1 MVLDL
6 IEVFAGTARL
16 TDLAHKYG
24 LSASQPFDIKYGIDL
39 KTKAGRDMLK
49 RAVRTLKPLLLL
61 VAWPCTVWNIFNR
74 NMNYSYRLDE
84 LESLREE
91 DRPLVKLGVELCYE
105 QIEGGR
111 FYLGENPLRSDL
123 WKESHVQQ
131 LRQHADNI
139 EVTGD
144 AGAYGAENR
153 DGWPIQKPHRWITN
167 SKILAENLSKKM
179 TPEQKLF
186 TKPVEGK
193 DTAPSGE
200 YCDGLVNAILTGLHE
215 EAHAL
220 NPQRFHV
227 QQTSSKVL
235 HVKPFNDEEA
245 WKDILDEAERRFA
258 NTYKRPIILGEAD
271 ELMPKIQQLVPW
283 EISRVQLAWTPA
295 ARRWPIDVSFTHRG
309 CALRTMPGAFRL
321 EHEDENSVKY
331 PNQRFT
337 ESIRVGIFFYGFAGD
352 EEEERKFDE
361 DIGTG
366 GQSKR
371 VIGVSTDI
379 TFEGGPP
386 MSREMQASVARL
398 HCNLGHPPKQ
408 EIVRILAAAG
418 KLDSKILAA
427 LDALRCGSCIRMSKT
442 VKPTTSSTSAA
453 VKYSGAFGDH
463 LQSDI
468 IFIRLLTGE
477 AVPVLGM
484 ICMSTNYHAAT
495 VLDSRIP
502 DHVLDKMIEIWYK
515 PLGLPIS
522 ITVDA
527 DTCYQ
532 AKTQAWH
539 QNLGIEYDIIP
550 TEEAW
555 RLGKIGKRNALM
567 RTLAERLIDQN
578 AAVTRKQLD
587 EILVSVVFSMNSST
601 YTYGRSPY
609 QAVFGRIPRPVG
621 DILSDSK
628 ALTISTQP
636 HPEQHSLQPE
646 ILRAE
651 ALSALA
657 QFTASQAVKRAML
670 RKTRNQ
676 NDLSQLLPGQTVAF
690 WRMSGKSRQ
699 HKKGSWNLARFLAFD
714 PDRKSCWLQ
723 VGKTSIRVGTTQLR
737 PAAGWENWTP
747 SNEDLRIIK
756 QAENNASAGLW
767 LEEAGE
773 GPQPDD
779 EMIADELFKF
789 PPAKWRRT
797 EERPQLEAEQR
808 PAQAEYGLQAEQR
821 PAEAVDEDMAP
832 FTLATLPASAVRQPD
847 DPDHRTQIN
856 MEQQQLN
863 QQLTQN
869 NITHDNRQ
877 ITVHVDSPTY
887 QAFGQ
892 QVNFGPVP
900 PTPRRA
906 ARSRS
911 PPIARPSS
919 LPPQSSATQL
929 MLEPET
935 PVPEEMRQLQLTQV
949 PPMPSQPADV
959 LLTIYDDCTADYKAK
974 HWDGSPTLTNPH
986 FHNQVAY
993 QAYLQSEKRIQD
1005 MKGISEPERPDWDVS
1020 DEEDGDLEISNERN
1034 LTRQEI
1040 KQLDRELPWREVV
1053 AMPAM
1058 MQDKFIQSAD
1068 KEYQGWMRWT
1078 GIRPLT
1084 ESEANEVWSSPTLR
1098 KRILRSRAAYKDKSR
1113 GLGELRAKTRVVL
1126 VGCGDPDLRQLTRD
1140 SPTPSRLSEFLVLSI
1155 ATAGANRMFHNQP
1168 HRWYLWLS
1176 DAAQAF
1182 LQGRQ
1187 DPSERSG
1194 PIFMQPPRDP
1204 IIEAAGA
1211 YPASLYEVTGNCY
1224 GLANAPR
1231 VWFNKV
1237 CQELFKA
1244 SFQQHTFDRCLFYH
1258 RGLDGA
1264 LDCILIVHV
1273 DDFMATYSEVF
1284 DVKILEELF
1293 EWGSITRVDE
1303 NHPGEYR
1310 GKEVKMKETNGKI
1323 TLHVTQQ
1330 KFLDNLTN
1338 GKIPVG
1344 RLQKE
1349 PQLSAEEWKEMRSV
1363 CGCLQWL
1370 GGQTRPDVAATA
1382 SLSHRG
1388 GDTEITD
1395 LKRLHET
1402 LKYAK
1407 ETASSG
1413 ITFPAIPVNKAS
1425 VIVTFADS
1433 SWANAAKHSSQFG
1446 VMLVLCPPQ
1455 VTEVISNCHVLDW
1468 KSGRSARI
1476 CRSTLAAEAC
1486 AADEG
1491 NDRACYI
1498 NMVMTEL
1505 LHKQP
1510 AYKGEMRLRAL
1521 HTTDAKSLYD
1531 ALVAENL
1538 SLSEKRATMNIRS
1551 IQQVLTPAQIHWL
1564 PTTLMVADGLT
1575 KHDLKLQDSLRQWCN
1590 MPKVQLRDDKSKK
1603 G

>member
-1 MVLDL
+1 
-6 IEVFAGTARL
+6 
-16 TDLAHKYG
+16 
-24 LSASQPFDIKYGIDL
+24 
-39 KTKAGRDMLK
+39 
-49 RAVRTLKPLLLL
+49 
-61 VAWPCTVWNIFNR
+61 
-74 NMNYSYRLDE
+74 
-84 LESLREE
+84 
-91 DRPLVKLGVELCYE
+91 
-105 QIEGGR
+105 
-111 FYLGENPLRSDL
+111 
-123 WKESHVQQ
+123 
-131 LRQHADNI
+131 
-139 EVTGD
+139 
-144 AGAYGAENR
+144 
-153 DGWPIQKPHRWITN
+153 
-167 SKILAENLSKKM
+167 
-179 TPEQKLF
+179 
-186 TKPVEGK
+186 
-193 DTAPSGE
+193 
-200 YCDGLVNAILTGLHE
+200 
-215 EAHAL
+215 
-220 NPQRFHV
+220 
-227 QQTSSKVL
+227 
-235 HVKPFNDEEA
+235 
-245 WKDILDEAERRFA
+245 
-258 NTYKRPIILGEAD
+258 
-271 ELMPKIQQLVPW
+271 
-283 EISRVQLAWTPA
+283 
-295 ARRWPIDVSFTHRG
+295 
-309 CALRTMPGAFRL
+309 
-321 EHEDENSVKY
+321 
-331 PNQRFT
+331 
-337 ESIRVGIFFYGFAGD
+337 
-352 EEEERKFDE
+352 
-361 DIGTG
+361 
-366 GQSKR
+366 
-371 VIGVSTDI
+371 
-379 TFEGGPP
+379 

-442 VKPTTSSTSAA
+442 VKPTTSSTSAS

-484 ICMSTNYHAAT
+484 ICMSTNYHAAA
-495 VLDSRIP
+495 VLDSRVP
-502 DHVLDKMIEIWYK
+502 DHVLNKMIEIWYK
-515 PLGLPIS
+515 PLGLPVS

-532 AKTQAWH
+532 AKNQAWH

-578 AAVTRKQLD
+578 AAVTRRQLD
-587 EILVSVVFSMNSST
+587 EILVAVVFSMNSST

-636 HPEQHSLQPE
+636 HPEQHALQPE

-657 QFTASQAVKRAML
+657 QFAASQAVKRAML

-714 PDRKSCWLQ
+714 PDKKSCWLQ

-747 SNEDLRIIK
+747 SNEDLQIIK
-756 QAENNASAGLW
+756 QAENNISAGLW

-773 GPQPDD
+773 EPQAED
-779 EMIADELFKF
+779 EMIVDELFQF
-789 PPAKWRRT
+789 PPAKWRKVGQ
-797 EERPQLEAEQR
+797 EDQLPREQR
-808 PAQAEYGLQAEQR
+808 PAQAEEPLQAEQR
-821 PAEAVDEDMAP
+821 PAEIFDESMVP
-832 FTLATLPASAVRQPD
+832 FTMATLPASAVQ
-847 DPDHRTQIN
+847 DPDRQDHRQDNRQLQIN
-856 MEQQQLN
+856 MEQQQQQQIH
-863 QQLTQN
+863 QQLTQQ
-869 NITHDNRQ
+869 NITNDNRQ
-877 ITVHVDSPTY
+877 FTVHVESPTY
-887 QAFGQ
+887 QAYGQ

-911 PPIARPSS
+911 PPTTTRPSS
-919 LPPQSSATQL
+919 LPPRPSPAQL
-929 MLEPET
+929 MMEPET
-935 PVPEEMRQLQLTQV
+935 PVPEEIRQLQLTQV
-949 PPMPSQPADV
+949 PAIPPQPADV
-959 LLTIYDDCTADYKAK
+959 LFTLYDDCTAEMKAK

-993 QAYLQSEKRIQD
+993 KAYLQSGKRLQD

-1020 DEEDGDLEISNERN
+1020 DEEDGDLGLSNERN

-1053 AMPAM
+1053 AMPTM

-1068 KEYQGWMRWT
+1068 KEYQGWMKWT
-1078 GIRPLT
+1078 GIRPLNA
-1084 ESEANEVWSSPTLR
+1084 SEANEVWNSPTLR
-1098 KRILRSRAAYKDKSR
+1098 KSILKSRAAYKDKSR
-1113 GLGELRAKTRVVL
+1113 GIGELRAKTRVVL

-1155 ATAGANRMFHNQP
+1155 ATAGANGLFDNQP
-1168 HRWYLWLS
+1168 YKWQLWLS

-1182 LQGRQ
+1182 LQGKQ
-1187 DPSERSG
+1187 DPSERNG
-1194 PIFMQPPRDP
+1194 PIYMQPPRDP

-1231 VWFNKV
+1231 VWFNRV
-1237 CQELFKA
+1237 CEELFKA
-1244 SFQQHTFDRCLFYH
+1244 SFKQHTFDRCLFYH
-1258 RGLDGA
+1258 RGPNDE

-1303 NHPGEYR
+1303 NHSGEYR
-1310 GKEVKMKETNGKI
+1310 GKEIHMKETNSKFTI
-1323 TLHVTQQ
+1323 HVSQQ

-1338 GKIPVG
+1338 GKLPVG

-1349 PQLSAEEWKEMRSV
+1349 PQLSTAEWQEMRSV

-1370 GGQTRPDVAATA
+1370 GGQTRPDVSATA

-1388 GDTEITD
+1388 GDTEISD

-1425 VIVTFADS
+1425 VILTFADS

-1446 VMLVLCPPQ
+1446 VMVVLCPPQ
-1455 VTEVISNCHVLDW
+1455 VTEAISHCHVLDW
-1468 KSGRSARI
+1468 KSGRSSRI

-1505 LHKQP
+1505 LHQQP

-1521 HTTDAKSLYD
+1521 HATDAKSLYD

-1538 SLSEKRATMNIRS
+1538 SLTEKRATMNIRS

-1590 MPKVQLRDDKSKK
+1590 MPKVQLRDDNYKK
-1603 G
+1603 GKTT

>member
-1 MVLDL
+1 
-6 IEVFAGTARL
+6 
-16 TDLAHKYG
+16 
-24 LSASQPFDIKYGIDL
+24 
-39 KTKAGRDMLK
+39 
-49 RAVRTLKPLLLL
+49 
-61 VAWPCTVWNIFNR
+61 
-74 NMNYSYRLDE
+74 
-84 LESLREE
+84 
-91 DRPLVKLGVELCYE
+91 
-105 QIEGGR
+105 
-111 FYLGENPLRSDL
+111 
-123 WKESHVQQ
+123 
-131 LRQHADNI
+131 
-139 EVTGD
+139 
-144 AGAYGAENR
+144 
-153 DGWPIQKPHRWITN
+153 
-167 SKILAENLSKKM
+167 
-179 TPEQKLF
+179 
-186 TKPVEGK
+186 
-193 DTAPSGE
+193 
-200 YCDGLVNAILTGLHE
+200 
-215 EAHAL
+215 
-220 NPQRFHV
+220 
-227 QQTSSKVL
+227 
-235 HVKPFNDEEA
+235 
-245 WKDILDEAERRFA
+245 
-258 NTYKRPIILGEAD
+258 
-271 ELMPKIQQLVPW
+271 
-283 EISRVQLAWTPA
+283 
-295 ARRWPIDVSFTHRG
+295 
-309 CALRTMPGAFRL
+309 
-321 EHEDENSVKY
+321 
-331 PNQRFT
+331 
-337 ESIRVGIFFYGFAGD
+337 
-352 EEEERKFDE
+352 
-361 DIGTG
+361 
-366 GQSKR
+366 
-371 VIGVSTDI
+371 
-379 TFEGGPP
+379 
-386 MSREMQASVARL
+386 
-398 HCNLGHPPKQ
+398 
-408 EIVRILAAAG
+408 
-418 KLDSKILAA
+418 
-427 LDALRCGSCIRMSKT
+427 
-442 VKPTTSSTSAA
+442 
-453 VKYSGAFGDH
+453 
-463 LQSDI
+463 
-468 IFIRLLTGE
+468 
-477 AVPVLGM
+477 
-484 ICMSTNYHAAT
+484 
-495 VLDSRIP
+495 
-502 DHVLDKMIEIWYK
+502 
-515 PLGLPIS
+515 
-522 ITVDA
+522 
-527 DTCYQ
+527 
-532 AKTQAWH
+532 
-539 QNLGIEYDIIP
+539 
-550 TEEAW
+550 
-555 RLGKIGKRNALM
+555 
-567 RTLAERLIDQN
+567 
-578 AAVTRKQLD
+578 
-587 EILVSVVFSMNSST
+587 
-601 YTYGRSPY
+601 
-609 QAVFGRIPRPVG
+609 
-621 DILSDSK
+621 
-628 ALTISTQP
+628 
-636 HPEQHSLQPE
+636 
-646 ILRAE
+646 
-651 ALSALA
+651 
-657 QFTASQAVKRAML
+657 
-670 RKTRNQ
+670 
-676 NDLSQLLPGQTVAF
+676 
-690 WRMSGKSRQ
+690 
-699 HKKGSWNLARFLAFD
+699 
-714 PDRKSCWLQ
+714 
-723 VGKTSIRVGTTQLR
+723 
-737 PAAGWENWTP
+737 
-747 SNEDLRIIK
+747 
-756 QAENNASAGLW
+756 
-767 LEEAGE
+767 
-773 GPQPDD
+773 
-779 EMIADELFKF
+779 
-789 PPAKWRRT
+789 
-797 EERPQLEAEQR
+797 
-808 PAQAEYGLQAEQR
+808 
-821 PAEAVDEDMAP
+821 
-832 FTLATLPASAVRQPD
+832 
-847 DPDHRTQIN
+847 
-856 MEQQQLN
+856 
-863 QQLTQN
+863 
-869 NITHDNRQ
+869 
-877 ITVHVDSPTY
+877 
-887 QAFGQ
+887 
-892 QVNFGPVP
+892 
-900 PTPRRA
+900 
-906 ARSRS
+906 
-911 PPIARPSS
+911 
-919 LPPQSSATQL
+919 
-929 MLEPET
+929 
-935 PVPEEMRQLQLTQV
+935 
-949 PPMPSQPADV
+949 
-959 LLTIYDDCTADYKAK
+959 
-974 HWDGSPTLTNPH
+974 
-986 FHNQVAY
+986 
-993 QAYLQSEKRIQD
+993 
-1005 MKGISEPERPDWDVS
+1005 MKGISEPKRPDWDVS

-1053 AMPAM
+1053 AMPTM

-1155 ATAGANRMFHNQP
+1155 ATAGANRMFDNQP

-1194 PIFMQPPRDP
+1194 PLFMQPPRDP

-1531 ALVAENL
+1531 AWWQ
-1538 SLSEKRATMNIRS
+1538 RI
-1551 IQQVLTPAQIHWL
+1551 
-1564 PTTLMVADGLT
+1564 
-1575 KHDLKLQDSLRQWCN
+1575 
-1590 MPKVQLRDDKSKK
+1590 
-1603 G
+1603 